1 MSVFCCFVY
10 FKFLNVFQ
18 SVSQLK
24 IVFCRLFLVYDI
36 PKLEKANMLLFSKEM
51 TDKDKSMK
59 SQLMF
64 KSKQEDK
71 LSGEKIWKKD
81 GFFKDV
87 RAELN
92 LEKVN
97 IPENCLIYINQ
108 GFLSTVKNGEIAM
121 YLHNFVI
128 GQLII
133 AANQPKDIENYVCLN
148 NEVKLLSCVYDIES
162 GQFKGIREQ
171 MAFIV
176 LRGDVDETFLSYG
189 FDKLKSK
196 LLFSFSKQQI
206 PNAFVSVAFKKHFEQ
221 IMSGDRDDS
230 SSLFYFLP
238 SVSDRKEEI
247 NQHKNNVFLSP
258 VDVTVDFIEKFSTV
272 ENVSFKP
279 DLLSSSDEKERKPQ
293 TEMLYGLFKHMATVS
308 NQNLE
313 RNIAHLNIA
322 QGRHKMEWSN
332 SKFDSSK
339 FKLTY

>member
-1 MSVFCCFVY
+1 
-10 FKFLNVFQ
+10 
-18 SVSQLK
+18 
-24 IVFCRLFLVYDI
+24 
-36 PKLEKANMLLFSKEM
+36 MLLLSKEM

-59 SQLMF
+59 TQLML
-64 KSKQEDK
+64 KSEPQNK
-71 LSGEKIWKKD
+71 LSGEQIWKKN

-87 RAELN
+87 RAELS

-121 YLHNFVI
+121 YLDNFII

-133 AANQPKDIENYVCLN
+133 AANQPKDIESYVCSP
-148 NEVKLLSCVYDIES
+148 NEVKLLSPVYELET
-162 GQFKGIREQ
+162 GQFKGIRKQ

-176 LRGDVDETFLSYG
+176 LRGDSDETFLSYG
-189 FDKLKSK
+189 FDKTRSK
-196 LLFSFSKQQI
+196 TLFSYSKQQI

-221 IMSGDRDDS
+221 IMSGDRDES

-238 SVSDRKEEI
+238 SLSDRKEEI
-247 NQHKNNVFLSP
+247 NQYMNNVSLSP
-258 VDVTVDFIEKFSTV
+258 VDVTVDFIEKFS

-293 TEMLYGLFKHMATVS
+293 IEILYGLFKHMATVS
-308 NQNLE
+308 DQNLE
-313 RNIAHLNIA
+313 RNVVHLNIA
-322 QGRHKMEWSN
+322 QGRHTMEWSN

>member
-1 MSVFCCFVY
+1 M
-10 FKFLNVFQ
+10 LP
-18 SVSQLK
+18 
-24 IVFCRLFLVYDI
+24 DI
-36 PKLEKANMLLFSKEM
+36 PKLEKANMLLLSKEM

-59 SQLMF
+59 TQLLY
-64 KSKQEDK
+64 KPKEDK
-71 LSGEKIWKKD
+71 LSGEKIWKED

-97 IPENCLIYINQ
+97 IPENCLLYVNQ
-108 GFLSTVKNGEIAM
+108 GFLSTVKSGEIAM

-133 AANQPKDIENYVCLN
+133 AANQPKDIANYTCLK
-148 NEVKLLSCVYDIES
+148 NEVKLLSCVYDIET
-162 GQFKGIREQ
+162 GNFKGIREQ
-171 MAFIV
+171 VAFIV
-176 LRGDVDETFLSYG
+176 LRGDVDETFLTYG

-196 LLFSFSKQQI
+196 LLYSFSKQQI
-206 PNAFVSVAFKKHFEQ
+206 PDAFVCVAFKKHFQE
-221 IMSGDRDDS
+221 IMNESRSESS

-247 NQHKNNVFLSP
+247 NQHKNNVSLFP
-258 VDVTVDFIEKFSTV
+258 IDITPDFIESFSIEKV
-272 ENVSFKP
+272 PFKP
-279 DLLSSSDEKERKPQ
+279 DLLNSSDEKERRPQ
-293 TEMLYGLFKHMATVS
+293 IEMLYGLFKPIAKVS

-322 QGRHKMEWSN
+322 QGRNEMEWSN

>member
-1 MSVFCCFVY
+1 M
-10 FKFLNVFQ
+10 LP
-18 SVSQLK
+18 
-24 IVFCRLFLVYDI
+24 DI
-36 PKLEKANMLLFSKEM
+36 PKLEKANMLLLSKEM

-59 SQLMF
+59 TQLLY
-64 KSKQEDK
+64 KPKQQDK
-71 LSGEKIWKKD
+71 LSGEKIWKED

-87 RAELN
+87 KAQLN

-97 IPENCLIYINQ
+97 IPENCLVYVNQ
-108 GFLSTVKNGEIAM
+108 GFLSTVKSGEIAM

-128 GQLII
+128 DQLII
-133 AANQPKDIENYVCLN
+133 AANQPKDIANYTCSK
-148 NEVKLLSCVYDIES
+148 NEVKLLSCVYEIET

-171 MAFIV
+171 VAFIV
-176 LRGDVDETFLSYG
+176 LRGDAEETFLSYG

-196 LLFSFSKQQI
+196 LLYSFSKQQI
-206 PNAFVSVAFKKHFEQ
+206 PNAFVSVAFKNHFEQ
-221 IMSGDRDDS
+221 IMNGDRSES

-247 NQHKNNVFLSP
+247 NQHKNNVSLFPIDITL
-258 VDVTVDFIEKFSTV
+258 DFIESFSV
-272 ENVSFKP
+272 EKISFKP

-293 TEMLYGLFKHMATVS
+293 TEMLYGLFNHIATMS

-313 RNIAHLNIA
+313 RNIAYLNIT
-322 QGRHKMEWSN
+322 QGRHEMEWSN

>member
-1 MSVFCCFVY
+1 MFE
-10 FKFLNVFQ
+10 
-18 SVSQLK
+18 SVSK
-24 IVFCRLFLVYDI
+24 CFFCLLFLANDI
-36 PKLEKANMLLFSKEM
+36 PKLEKANMLLLSKEM

-59 SQLMF
+59 TQLML
-64 KSKQEDK
+64 KSQPENK

-133 AANQPKDIENYVCLN
+133 AANQPKDIDNYVCLQ
-148 NEVKLLSCVYDIES
+148 NEVKLLSCVYEIET
-162 GQFKGIREQ
+162 GQFKGIRKQ

-176 LRGDVDETFLSYG
+176 LRGDADETFLSYG
-189 FDKLKSK
+189 FDKIRSK
-196 LLFSFSKQQI
+196 TLFSFSKQQI

-221 IMSGDRDDS
+221 IMSGDRDES

-238 SVSDRKEEI
+238 SLSDRKEEI
-247 NQHKNNVFLSP
+247 NQHKNNVSLSP

-293 TEMLYGLFKHMATVS
+293 IEMLYGLFKHMATVS

-313 RNIAHLNIA
+313 RNVVHLNIA
-322 QGRHKMEWSN
+322 QGRHTMEWSN

>member
-1 MSVFCCFVY
+1 
-10 FKFLNVFQ
+10 
-18 SVSQLK
+18 
-24 IVFCRLFLVYDI
+24 
-36 PKLEKANMLLFSKEM
+36 MLLLSKEM

-59 SQLMF
+59 TQLML
-64 KSKQEDK
+64 KSEPQNK
-71 LSGEKIWKKD
+71 LSGEQIWKKN

-87 RAELN
+87 RAQLS

-121 YLHNFVI
+121 YLDNFII

-133 AANQPKDIENYVCLN
+133 AANQPKDIESYVCAP
-148 NEVKLLSCVYDIES
+148 NEVKLLSPVYELES
-162 GQFKGIREQ
+162 GQFKGIRKQ

-176 LRGDVDETFLSYG
+176 LRGDSDETFLSYG
-189 FDKLKSK
+189 FDKTRSK
-196 LLFSFSKQQI
+196 TLFSYSKQQI

-221 IMSGDRDDS
+221 IMSGDRDES
-230 SSLFYFLP
+230 SALFYFLP
-238 SVSDRKEEI
+238 SLSDRKEEI
-247 NQHKNNVFLSP
+247 NQYLNNVSLTP
-258 VDVTVDFIEKFSTV
+258 VDLTVDFIEQFS
-272 ENVSFKP
+272 ENVAFKP

-293 TEMLYGLFKHMATVS
+293 IEILYGLFKHMATVS
-308 NQNLE
+308 DQNLE
-313 RNIAHLNIA
+313 RNVVHLNLA

>member
-1 MSVFCCFVY
+1 
-10 FKFLNVFQ
+10 
-18 SVSQLK
+18 
-24 IVFCRLFLVYDI
+24 
-36 PKLEKANMLLFSKEM
+36 MLLLSKEM

-59 SQLMF
+59 TQLMF
-64 KSKQEDK
+64 KSEPQNK
-71 LSGEKIWKKD
+71 LSGEQIWKKN

-87 RAELN
+87 RAQLS

-121 YLHNFVI
+121 YLDNFII

-133 AANQPKDIENYVCLN
+133 AANQPKDIESYVCSP
-148 NEVKLLSCVYDIES
+148 NEVKLLSPVYELES
-162 GQFKGIREQ
+162 GQFKGIRKQ

-176 LRGDVDETFLSYG
+176 LRGDSDETFLSYG
-189 FDKLKSK
+189 FDKTRSK
-196 LLFSFSKQQI
+196 TLFSYSKQQI

-221 IMSGDRDDS
+221 IMSGDRDES
-230 SSLFYFLP
+230 SALFYFLP
-238 SVSDRKEEI
+238 SLSDRKEEI
-247 NQHKNNVFLSP
+247 NQYLNNVSLTP
-258 VDVTVDFIEKFSTV
+258 VDLTVDFIEQFS
-272 ENVSFKP
+272 ENVAFKP

-293 TEMLYGLFKHMATVS
+293 IEILYGLFKHMATVS
-308 NQNLE
+308 DQNLE
-313 RNIAHLNIA
+313 RNVVHLNLA

>member
-1 MSVFCCFVY
+1 MLS
-10 FKFLNVFQ
+10 
-18 SVSQLK
+18 
-24 IVFCRLFLVYDI
+24 DI
-36 PKLEKANMLLFSKEM
+36 PKLEKANMLLLSKEM

-59 SQLMF
+59 TQLMF
-64 KSKQEDK
+64 KSKQENK

-87 RAELN
+87 RADLN

-97 IPENCLIYINQ
+97 IPENCLFYTNQ
-108 GFLSTVKNGEIAM
+108 GFLSTVKSGEIAM

-133 AANQPKDIENYVCLN
+133 AANQPKDIATYVCSK
-148 NEVKLLSCVYDIES
+148 NEVKLLSCVYEIES

-171 MAFIV
+171 VAFIV
-176 LRGDVDETFLSYG
+176 LRGDADETFLSYG
-189 FDKLKSK
+189 FDKIKSK
-196 LLFSFSKQQI
+196 LLYSFSKQQI

-221 IMSGDRDDS
+221 IMSDDRNES

-238 SVSDRKEEI
+238 SVCDRKEEI

-258 VDVTVDFIEKFSTV
+258 VDITVDFIESFSA
-272 ENVSFKP
+272 EKVSFKP
-279 DLLSSSDEKERKPQ
+279 DLLDSSDENKRKPQ
-293 TEMLYGLFKHMATVS
+293 TEMLYGLFKHIATVS

-313 RNIAHLNIA
+313 RNIVHLNIT
-322 QGRHKMEWSN
+322 QGRHEMEWSN

>member
-1 MSVFCCFVY
+1 MVV
-10 FKFLNVFQ
+10 L
-18 SVSQLK
+18 
-24 IVFCRLFLVYDI
+24 
-36 PKLEKANMLLFSKEM
+36 SKEM
-51 TDKDKSMK
+51 SDKDKSMK
-59 SQLMF
+59 TQSMF
-64 KSKQEDK
+64 KSEPQNK
-71 LSGEKIWKKD
+71 LSGEQIWKKN

-87 RAELN
+87 RAQLS

-121 YLHNFVI
+121 YLDNFII

-133 AANQPKDIENYVCLN
+133 AANQPKDIESYVCSQ
-148 NEVKLLSCVYDIES
+148 NEVKLLSPVYELET
-162 GQFKGIREQ
+162 GQFKGIRKQ

-176 LRGDVDETFLSYG
+176 LRGDSDETFLSYG
-189 FDKLKSK
+189 FDKTRSK
-196 LLFSFSKQQI
+196 TLFSYSKQQI

-221 IMSGDRDDS
+221 IMSGDRDES

-238 SVSDRKEEI
+238 SLSDRKEEI
-247 NQHKNNVFLSP
+247 NQYMNNVSLSP
-258 VDVTVDFIEKFSTV
+258 VDVTVDFIEKFS

-293 TEMLYGLFKHMATVS
+293 IEILYGLFKHLATVS
-308 NQNLE
+308 DQNLE
-313 RNIAHLNIA
+313 RNVVHLNLA
-322 QGRHKMEWSN
+322 QGRHTMEWSN

>member
-1 MSVFCCFVY
+1 
-10 FKFLNVFQ
+10 
-18 SVSQLK
+18 
-24 IVFCRLFLVYDI
+24 
-36 PKLEKANMLLFSKEM
+36 MLLLSKEM

-59 SQLMF
+59 TQLML
-64 KSKQEDK
+64 KAEPQNK
-71 LSGEKIWKKD
+71 LSGEQIWKKN

-87 RAELN
+87 RAELS

-121 YLHNFVI
+121 YLDNFII

-133 AANQPKDIENYVCLN
+133 AANQPKDIESYVCSQ
-148 NEVKLLSCVYDIES
+148 NEVKLLSPVYEIET
-162 GQFKGIREQ
+162 GQFKGIRKQ

-176 LRGDVDETFLSYG
+176 LRGDSDETFLSYG
-189 FDKLKSK
+189 FDKTRSK
-196 LLFSFSKQQI
+196 TLFSYSKQQI

-221 IMSGDRDDS
+221 IMSGDRDES

-238 SVSDRKEEI
+238 SLSDRKEEI
-247 NQHKNNVFLSP
+247 NQYMNNVSLSP
-258 VDVTVDFIEKFSTV
+258 VDVTVDFIEKFS
-272 ENVSFKP
+272 ENVFFKP

-293 TEMLYGLFKHMATVS
+293 IEMLYGLFKHMATVS
-308 NQNLE
+308 DQNLE
-313 RNIAHLNIA
+313 RNVVHLNIA
-322 QGRHKMEWSN
+322 QGRHTMEWSN

>member
-1 MSVFCCFVY
+1 
-10 FKFLNVFQ
+10 
-18 SVSQLK
+18 
-24 IVFCRLFLVYDI
+24 
-36 PKLEKANMLLFSKEM
+36 MLLLSKEM

-59 SQLMF
+59 TQLML
-64 KSKQEDK
+64 KSEPQNK
-71 LSGEKIWKKD
+71 LSGEQIWKKN

-87 RAELN
+87 RAQLS

-121 YLHNFVI
+121 YLDNFII

-133 AANQPKDIENYVCLN
+133 AANQPKDIESYVCEP
-148 NEVKLLSCVYDIES
+148 NEVKLLSPVYELES
-162 GQFKGIREQ
+162 GQFKGIRKQ

-176 LRGDVDETFLSYG
+176 LRGDSDETFLSYG
-189 FDKLKSK
+189 FDKTRSK
-196 LLFSFSKQQI
+196 TLFSYSKQQI

-221 IMSGDRDDS
+221 IMSGDRDES
-230 SSLFYFLP
+230 SALFYFLP
-238 SVSDRKEEI
+238 SLSDRKEEI
-247 NQHKNNVFLSP
+247 NQYLNNVSLTP
-258 VDVTVDFIEKFSTV
+258 VDLTVDFIEQFS
-272 ENVSFKP
+272 ENVAFKP

-293 TEMLYGLFKHMATVS
+293 IEILYGLFKHMATVS
-308 NQNLE
+308 DQNLE
-313 RNIAHLNIA
+313 RNVVHLNLA

>member
-1 MSVFCCFVY
+1 MLS
-10 FKFLNVFQ
+10 
-18 SVSQLK
+18 
-24 IVFCRLFLVYDI
+24 DI
-36 PKLEKANMLLFSKEM
+36 QKLEKANMLLFSKEM

-59 SQLMF
+59 TQLLY
-64 KSKQEDK
+64 KPKQENK
-71 LSGEKIWKKD
+71 LSGEKIWKED

-97 IPENCLIYINQ
+97 IPENCLLYANQ
-108 GFLSTVKNGEIAM
+108 GFLSTVKSGEIAM

-133 AANQPKDIENYVCLN
+133 AANQPKDIANYVCLN

-176 LRGDVDETFLSYG
+176 LRGDVEETFLSYG

-196 LLFSFSKQQI
+196 LLYSFSKQQI

-221 IMSGDRDDS
+221 IMSGERNES

-247 NQHKNNVFLSP
+247 NQHKNNVSLSP
-258 VDVTVDFIEKFSTV
+258 VDITVDFIESYSV
-272 ENVSFKP
+272 EKISFKP
-279 DLLSSSDEKERKPQ
+279 DLLDSSDEKERKPQ

-322 QGRHKMEWSN
+322 QGRHEMEWSN

>member
-1 MSVFCCFVY
+1 MLS
-10 FKFLNVFQ
+10 
-18 SVSQLK
+18 
-24 IVFCRLFLVYDI
+24 DI
-36 PKLEKANMLLFSKEM
+36 PKLEKANMLLLSKEM

-59 SQLMF
+59 TQLMF
-64 KSKQEDK
+64 KTKPENK

-97 IPENCLIYINQ
+97 IPENCLLYVNQ
-108 GFLSTVKNGEIAM
+108 GFLSTVKSGEIAM
-121 YLHNFVI
+121 YLNNFVI

-133 AANQPKDIENYVCLN
+133 AANQPKDIDSYVCSK
-148 NEVKLLSCVYDIES
+148 NEVKLLSCVYEIES

-171 MAFIV
+171 VAFIV
-176 LRGDVDETFLSYG
+176 LRGDPDETFLSYG
-189 FDKLKSK
+189 FDKVKSK
-196 LLFSFSKQQI
+196 LLYSFSKQQI

-221 IMSGDRDDS
+221 IMSDDRDET

-247 NQHKNNVFLSP
+247 NQHKNNVSLFP
-258 VDVTVDFIEKFSTV
+258 VDITVDFIESFSAG
-272 ENVSFKP
+272 EKVSFKP
-279 DLLSSSDEKERKPQ
+279 DLLDSSDEKERKPQ
-293 TEMLYGLFKHMATVS
+293 TEILYGLFKHMATVS
-308 NQNLE
+308 NQNLQ
-313 RNIAHLNIA
+313 RNIVHLNIA
-322 QGRHKMEWSN
+322 QGRHEMEWSN

>member
-1 MSVFCCFVY
+1 
-10 FKFLNVFQ
+10 
-18 SVSQLK
+18 
-24 IVFCRLFLVYDI
+24 
-36 PKLEKANMLLFSKEM
+36 MLLLSKEM

-59 SQLMF
+59 TQLML
-64 KSKQEDK
+64 KSEPQNK
-71 LSGEKIWKKD
+71 LSGEQIWKKN

-87 RAELN
+87 RAQLS

-121 YLHNFVI
+121 YLDNFII

-133 AANQPKDIENYVCLN
+133 AANQPKDIDSYVCEP
-148 NEVKLLSCVYDIES
+148 NEVKLLSPVYELES
-162 GQFKGIREQ
+162 GQFKGIRKQ

-176 LRGDVDETFLSYG
+176 LRGDSDETFLSYG
-189 FDKLKSK
+189 FDKTRSK
-196 LLFSFSKQQI
+196 TLFSYSKQQI

-221 IMSGDRDDS
+221 IMSGDRDES
-230 SSLFYFLP
+230 SALFYFLP
-238 SVSDRKEEI
+238 SLSDRKEEI
-247 NQHKNNVFLSP
+247 NQYLNNVSLTP
-258 VDVTVDFIEKFSTV
+258 VDLTVDFIEQFS
-272 ENVSFKP
+272 ENVAFKP

-293 TEMLYGLFKHMATVS
+293 IEILYGLFKHMATVS
-308 NQNLE
+308 DQNLE
-313 RNIAHLNIA
+313 RNVVHLNLA

>member
-1 MSVFCCFVY
+1 MS
-10 FKFLNVFQ
+10 
-18 SVSQLK
+18 
-24 IVFCRLFLVYDI
+24 DI
-36 PKLEKANMLLFSKEM
+36 LKLEKANMLLFSKEM

-59 SQLMF
+59 TQLMINN
-64 KSKQEDK
+64 SNKQENK

-87 RAELN
+87 RADLN

-97 IPENCLIYINQ
+97 IPENCLFYCNQ
-108 GFLSTVKNGEIAM
+108 GFLSTVKSGEIAM
-121 YLHNFVI
+121 YLHNFII

-133 AANQPKDIENYVCLN
+133 AANQPKDISTYICSK
-148 NEVKLLSCVYDIES
+148 NEVKLLSCVYEIES

-171 MAFIV
+171 VAFIV
-176 LRGDVDETFLSYG
+176 LRGDADETFLSYG
-189 FDKLKSK
+189 FDKIKSK
-196 LLFSFSKQQI
+196 LLYSFSKQQI

-221 IMSGDRDDS
+221 IMSDDRRDEF

-247 NQHKNNVFLSP
+247 NQHKNNVSLSP
-258 VDVTVDFIEKFSTV
+258 VDITVDFIESFSV
-272 ENVSFKP
+272 GEKVSFRP
-279 DLLSSSDEKERKPQ
+279 DLLDSSDEKERKPQ

-313 RNIAHLNIA
+313 RNIVHLNIS
-322 QGRHKMEWSN
+322 QGRHEMEWSN

>member
-1 MSVFCCFVY
+1 MLS
-10 FKFLNVFQ
+10 
-18 SVSQLK
+18 
-24 IVFCRLFLVYDI
+24 DI
-36 PKLEKANMLLFSKEM
+36 PKLEKANMLLLSKEM

-59 SQLMF
+59 TQLMY
-64 KSKQEDK
+64 KSKQENK

-87 RAELN
+87 RADLN

-97 IPENCLIYINQ
+97 IPENCLLYANQ
-108 GFLSTVKNGEIAM
+108 GFLSTVKSGEIAM
-121 YLHNFVI
+121 YLNNFVI

-133 AANQPKDIENYVCLN
+133 AANQPKDINTYVCSK
-148 NEVKLLSCVYDIES
+148 NEVKLLSCVYEIES

-171 MAFIV
+171 VAFIV
-176 LRGDVDETFLSYG
+176 LRGDPDETFLSYG
-189 FDKLKSK
+189 FDKVKSK
-196 LLFSFSKQQI
+196 LLYSFSKQQI

-221 IMSGDRDDS
+221 IMSDDRDET

-247 NQHKNNVFLSP
+247 NQHKNNVSLSP
-258 VDVTVDFIEKFSTV
+258 VDITVDFIESFSV
-272 ENVSFKP
+272 EKVSFRP
-279 DLLSSSDEKERKPQ
+279 DLLDSSDEKERKPQ

-308 NQNLE
+308 NQNLQ
-313 RNIAHLNIA
+313 RNIVHLNIA
-322 QGRHKMEWSN
+322 QGRHEMEWSN